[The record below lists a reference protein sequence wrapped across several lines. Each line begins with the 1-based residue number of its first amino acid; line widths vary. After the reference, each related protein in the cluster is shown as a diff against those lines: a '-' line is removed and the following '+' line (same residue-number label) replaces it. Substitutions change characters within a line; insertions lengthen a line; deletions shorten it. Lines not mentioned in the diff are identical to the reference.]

1 MNGETH
7 KDNIIYIDEKS
18 FKELF
23 QQYYTVCKD
32 YARFYTNDA
41 QIAED
46 IVQDVFLKMW
56 QTRESLNI
64 ETSSKGYLI
73 RSVHNACIQYLRHK
87 KIIERYTD
95 EQRYKL
101 EESILMNRLF
111 FEDGLS
117 RLFQSDINDIV
128 NQSISK
134 LPAKTRA
141 IFKLSRDEY
150 KKNSEIALEMELS
163 EKSVEY
169 HISKALESLRINL
182 KDYLPL
188 MIFITLQASKLQA

>member
-1 MNGETH
+1 MNGENH
-7 KDNIIYIDEKS
+7 QDNIIYIDEKS

-73 RSVHNACIQYLRHK
+73 RSVHNACIQYLRYQ
-87 KIIERYTD
+87 KITERYTD

-117 RLFQSDINDIV
+117 KLFQSDINVIV
-128 NQSISK
+128 NQSIAK
-134 LPAKTRA
+134 LPAKTRT
-141 IFKLSRDEY
+141 IFRLSRNEF
-150 KKNSEIALEMELS
+150 KKNSEIALEMDLS

>member
-1 MNGETH
+1 MNGENH
-7 KDNIIYIDEKS
+7 QDNIIYIDEKS

-56 QTRESLNI
+56 QNRETLNI

-73 RSVHNACIQYLRHK
+73 RSIHNACIQFLRHQ
-87 KIIERYTD
+87 KITERYSE

-117 RLFQSDINDIV
+117 KLFQSDINEIV
-128 NQSISK
+128 NQSIAK
-134 LPAKTRA
+134 LPVKTRT
-141 IFKLSRDEY
+141 IFRLSRNEF
-150 KKNSEIALEMELS
+150 KKNSVIALEMDLS

-188 MIFITLQASKLQA
+188 MIFITLQASKYQA

>member
-1 MNGETH
+1 MNGENH
-7 KDNIIYIDEKS
+7 QDNIIYIDEKS

-32 YARFYTNDA
+32 FARFYTNDA

-73 RSVHNACIQYLRHK
+73 RSVHNACIQYLRHQ

-134 LPAKTRA
+134 LPAKTRK